1 MSSNESPGMEAREER
16 PASEEHCGPAEEK
29 AALQRRLARIEG
41 QVRGIARMVDEE
53 RYCVDVLNQ
62 LAAVHQAL
70 RRVSRELLSR
80 HMRTCVERAFTQGDP
95 ETKARTSQEIAEL
108 MFKYSR

>member
-1 MSSNESPGMEAREER
+1 MKSAVNSAAGSQTP
-16 PASEEHCGPAEEK
+16 PTASCEQREEK

-41 QVRGIARMVDEE
+41 QVRGIARMVDED

-70 RRVSRELLSR
+70 RRVSRQLLSR
-80 HMRTCVERAFTQGDP
+80 HMRTCVERAFIHGDP